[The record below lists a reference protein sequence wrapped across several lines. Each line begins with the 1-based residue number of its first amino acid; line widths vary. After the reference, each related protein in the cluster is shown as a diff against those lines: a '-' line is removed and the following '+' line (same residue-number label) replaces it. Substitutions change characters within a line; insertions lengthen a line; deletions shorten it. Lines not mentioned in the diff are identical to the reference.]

1 MEPHDDSGRGSA
13 ARRTG
18 REPSG
23 TSGRARR
30 SAAGNGPAS
39 PRPVRART
47 TGGSAISPG
56 ATGDRYSTRT
66 CTTGPGTACRNSS
79 APCKR
84 TRSISAGTRAGRSS
98 G

>member
-1 MEPHDDSGRGSA
+1 MEPHDDSGRGSVA

-18 REPSG
+18 REPSSTG
-23 TSGRARR
+23 GRAR
-30 SAAGNGPAS
+30 STAGNGPAS

-47 TGGSAISPG
+47 IGGSAISPG

-84 TRSISAGTRAGRSS
+84 TRSISAGTRAGHSTR
-98 G
+98 

>member
-18 REPSG
+18 RESSG
-23 TSGRARR
+23 TSGRASR
-30 SAAGNGPAS
+30 SAAGNGSAS
-39 PRPVRART
+39 PCPVRART
-47 TGGSAISPG
+47 TRGSATSPG
-56 ATGDRYSTRT
+56 ATGDRYSTGNST
-66 CTTGPGTACRNSS
+66 SGPGTACRNSS
-79 APCKR
+79 GTRKR